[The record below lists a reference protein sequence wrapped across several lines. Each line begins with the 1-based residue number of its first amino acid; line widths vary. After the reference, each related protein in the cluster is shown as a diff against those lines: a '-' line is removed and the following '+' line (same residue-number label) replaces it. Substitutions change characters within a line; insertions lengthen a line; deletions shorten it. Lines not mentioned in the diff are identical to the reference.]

1 MLIFQHLK
9 LSKCIKLTT
18 DKISGLQICQN
29 PEIQEEK
36 MTDLSG
42 LIHTT
47 CEKFAKRNA
56 FMLKENKK
64 IFTVTFE
71 DFEKRIIRTATGLKK
86 RGITDCNVIISGKN
100 SYEWVVS
107 FLSAIYAGCV
117 VVPLDASLPAE
128 EYSRIVKRSDAK
140 AILFSP
146 DIEEKCLCQETEIKI
161 PFTEIES
168 LEEEGNFELPKKMSD
183 DLAIILFTSGTTANS
198 KAVMLSHKNFVSNV
212 ESLSKWEDFRAEDRY
227 LALLPFFHAFGITG
241 FLVYFY
247 HGACTA
253 FCEGLRIKKAFTDY
267 TITAFVAVPLIL
279 DKMKANILSHIEK
292 TGRGKKFNFARKLS
306 GFLRKFGIDIRRKL
320 FGEIHKQLGG
330 GIRLIITGAAAI
342 SKETADFYNDIG
354 MTLIQGYGLS
364 ETAPVLSAENPEN
377 MRAGSVG
384 KALPGVEVKI
394 FEPDDEG
401 IGEII
406 AKGPNI
412 MLGYKD
418 EPSPIYD
425 GYFHTGDI
433 GRIDSDGY
441 IFICGRKKNVIVL
454 PNGENVFPE
463 EIESKINEIEGVL
476 ESVVYMTGEKAV
488 IGAKVVYDEELT
500 NTEKIGVEIEEIN
513 KTLAEFKKIRKIEY
527 TVEEFVKTS
536 TGKIKRNLI

>member
-1 MLIFQHLK
+1 MI
-9 LSKCIKLTT
+9 
-18 DKISGLQICQN
+18 
-29 PEIQEEK
+29 
-36 MTDLSG
+36 DLSR

-56 FMLKENKK
+56 FMLKEDKK
-64 IFTVTFE
+64 IYSVTFE
-71 DFEKRIIRTATGLKK
+71 DFEKRIIRMATGLKN
-86 RGITDCNVIISGKN
+86 RGISDCNVIVSGKN

-107 FLSAIYAGCV
+107 FISALYAGCV
-117 VVPLDASLPAE
+117 VVPLDASLPVE

-140 AILFSP
+140 AILYSP

-161 PFTEIES
+161 SFSDIES
-168 LEEEGNFELPKKMSD
+168 VEEDGEFYLPEKNPD

-212 ESLSKWEDFRAEDRY
+212 EALAKWEDFRCDDRY
-227 LALLPFFHAFGITG
+227 LAILPFFHAFGITG

-267 TITAFVAVPLIL
+267 SITAFVAVPLIL
-279 DKMKANILSHIEK
+279 DKMKANIMAHIEK
-292 TGRGKKFNFARKLS
+292 TGRGKKFRFAMGLS
-306 GFLRKFGIDIRRKL
+306 RFLMKFGIDVRRKL
-320 FGEIHKQLGG
+320 FSQIHQQLGG

-342 SKETADFYNDIG
+342 AADTANFYNDIG

-364 ETAPVLSAENPEN
+364 ETAPVLSAENPDN
-377 MRAGSVG
+377 MRLGSVG
-384 KALPGVEVKI
+384 KSLPGVDVKI

-433 GRIDSDGY
+433 GRIDKDGY

-488 IGAKVVYDEELT
+488 IGTKIVYDAELT
-500 NTEKIGVEIEEIN
+500 DTEKIGAEIDEIN

-527 TVEEFVKTS
+527 TVEEFIKTS

>member
-1 MLIFQHLK
+1 M
-9 LSKCIKLTT
+9 
-18 DKISGLQICQN
+18 N
-29 PEIQEEK
+29 
-36 MTDLSG
+36 DLSG

-47 CEKFAKRNA
+47 CEKFSQRNA
-56 FMLKENKK
+56 FMLKEDKK
-64 IFTVTFE
+64 IYTVTFG
-71 DFEKRIIRTATGLKK
+71 DFEKRIIRMANGLKK
-86 RGITDCNVIISGKN
+86 RGISDCNVIISGKN

-117 VVPLDASLPAE
+117 VVPLDASLPVE
-128 EYSRIVKRSDAK
+128 EYSRIVERSEAK
-140 AILFSP
+140 AILYSP
-146 DIEEKCLCQETEIKI
+146 DIEEKCNCQKTEIKI
-161 PFTEIES
+161 PFSDIES
-168 LEEEGNFELPKKMSD
+168 LEEEGEFILPQKNVD

-212 ESLSKWEDFRAEDRY
+212 EALAIWEDFRCDDRY

-267 TITAFVAVPLIL
+267 SITAFVAVPLIL
-279 DKMKANILSHIEK
+279 DKMKANIMAHIEK
-292 TGRGKKFNFARKLS
+292 TGKTKKFKFAMGLSRFLMKL
-306 GFLRKFGIDIRRKL
+306 GIDVRRKL
-320 FGEIHKQLGG
+320 FSQIHQQLGG
-330 GIRLIITGAAAI
+330 GIKLIITGAAAI
-342 SKETADFYNDIG
+342 AADTANFYNNIG

-364 ETAPVLSAENPEN
+364 ETAPVLSAENPDN
-377 MRAGSVG
+377 MRLGSVG
-384 KALPGVEVKI
+384 KALPGVDVKI
-394 FEPDDEG
+394 FEPDEKG

-406 AKGPNI
+406 AKGPNV

-433 GRIDSDGY
+433 GRIDKDGY

-463 EIESKINEIEGVL
+463 EIESKINQIEGVL
-476 ESVVYMTGEKAV
+476 ESVVYMTGEKSV
-488 IGAKVVYDEELT
+488 IAAKVVYDAELT
-500 NTEKIGVEIEEIN
+500 DTEKIGVEIEEIN
-513 KTLAEFKKIRKIEY
+513 KTLAEFKKIRKTEY
-527 TVEEFVKTS
+527 TVEEFIKTS

>member
-1 MLIFQHLK
+1 
-9 LSKCIKLTT
+9 
-18 DKISGLQICQN
+18 
-29 PEIQEEK
+29 

-71 DFEKRIIRTATGLKK
+71 DFEKRIIRMATGLKK
-86 RGITDCNVIISGKN
+86 RGITECNVIISGKN

-161 PFTEIES
+161 PFSEIES
-168 LEEEGNFELPKKMSD
+168 LEEEGNFELPEKMSD

-500 NTEKIGVEIEEIN
+500 NTEKIGVEFEEIN

>member
-1 MLIFQHLK
+1 
-9 LSKCIKLTT
+9 
-18 DKISGLQICQN
+18 
-29 PEIQEEK
+29 
-36 MTDLSG
+36 MTDLYG
-42 LIHTT
+42 LIHAT
-47 CEKFAKRNA
+47 CEKFCERNA

-64 IFTVTFE
+64 IYTVTFKE
-71 DFEKRIIRTATGLKK
+71 FEKRIIRMANGLKK
-86 RGITDCNVIISGKN
+86 RGICDCNVIVSGKN
-100 SYEWVVS
+100 SYEWVVT
-107 FLSAIYAGCV
+107 FFSAIYAGCV
-117 VVPLDASLPAE
+117 VVPLDASLPSE

-140 AILFSP
+140 AIFYAP
-146 DIEEKCLCQETEIKI
+146 EIEEKCICQETEIKI
-161 PFTEIES
+161 PFSDIES
-168 LEEEGNFELPKKMSD
+168 FEEEGEFSAPQKNPD

-198 KAVMLSHKNFVSNV
+198 KAVMLSHKNFLSNID
-212 ESLSKWEDFRAEDRY
+212 SLAKWEDFRCDDRY

-267 TITAFVAVPLIL
+267 CVTAFVAVPLIL
-279 DKMKANILSHIEK
+279 DKMKANIMSHIEK
-292 TGRGKKFNFARKLS
+292 TGRTKKFNFARKLS
-306 GFLRKFGIDIRRKL
+306 KFCLKFGIDIRKKL

-364 ETAPVLSAENPEN
+364 ETAPVLSAENPKN
-377 MRAGSVG
+377 MRQGSVG

-406 AKGPNI
+406 AKGPNV

-418 EPSPIYD
+418 EPSPIYN

-488 IGAKVVYDEELT
+488 IGAKIVYDAELT
-500 NTEKIGVEIEEIN
+500 DTEIISKSIDEIN
-513 KTLAEFKKIRKIEY
+513 KTLAEFKKIRKTEY
-527 TVEEFVKTS
+527 TVEEFIKTS